1 MSFRFQLP
9 ALACAALLCV
19 VVPAVAGCASK
30 EDQAV
35 VTVNGEK
42 ITKGQ
47 LDDRLEGQAGKPTL
61 QQMVDQALVLQY
73 AAQNHI
79 DVSDKEIQDQLA
91 QLEQRFPPGQF
102 ETILKNQG
110 LTMDDAKTI
119 VKVQQII
126 KKAVDKNIKISDAQ
140 VGDFYNRNKSLFST
154 PEQVHAR
161 HILVKS
167 KPEADSIEA
176 QLRRGA
182 NFATLAQ
189 KYSVDPGSKGKGG
202 DLGYFG
208 QTQMVPP
215 FANVAFSLKPGQLSQ
230 PVQTQFGWHIIQVLD
245 KKPAHTDSLAE
256 ATPKVRQNLM
266 QQQETA
272 QSGPFIESLRS
283 AAKID
288 ISDQRFNPLFPT
300 PPGAPP
306 ANPSS
311 SGSGAPSATPA
322 GPPSSGH

>member
-1 MSFRFQLP
+1 MSFRFRLP
-9 ALACAALLCV
+9 AVACAALLLV
-19 VVPAVAGCASK
+19 AFPFVAGCASK
-30 EDQAV
+30 EDQAIA
-35 VTVNGEK
+35 TVNGEK

-73 AAQNHI
+73 ANQNHI
-79 DVSDKEIQDQLA
+79 DVTDKEIQDQLT
-91 QLEQRFPPGQF
+91 QLESRFPPGQF
-102 ETILKNQG
+102 DTILKNQG

-126 KKAVDKNIKISDAQ
+126 KKAVDKNIHITDAQ

-161 HILVKS
+161 HILVKT
-167 KPEADSIEA
+167 KAEADSIEA

-182 NFATLAQ
+182 NFADLA
-189 KYSVDPGSKGKGG
+189 KKNSVDPGSKDKGG

-215 FANVAFSLKPGQLSQ
+215 FANVAFALKPGQISQ

-245 KKPAHTDSLAE
+245 KRPAHTDSLAE

-272 QSGPFIESLRS
+272 QSGPFIEGLRS

-288 ISDQRFNPLFPT
+288 VSDQRFNPLFP
-300 PPGAPP
+300 PPVGAPATGASP
-306 ANPSS
+306 A
-311 SGSGAPSATPA
+311 APTPA
-322 GPPSSGH
+322 TSR